1 MQCFGPTH
9 SGARI
14 AKERLIF
21 PQPDHGQRDC
31 QSMLQEPEDQ
41 DFVPTA
47 CGTVHA
53 PLVKRAMIILV
64 VLVLVVTGLLMP
76 VPLRG
81 PQASPLADL
90 AHAPIF
96 ATLAFIVLLTILQIR
111 SDRPVEPETTEPE
124 TTEPEVTVPEATRSG
139 LFAETW
145 KLVLIVVITLALFG
159 IGMEYVQRYF
169 GRRGSWSDVLLNSTG
184 LAAGICLF
192 WAFASR
198 RRQRNWWQVLALI
211 ALGVCFLAAAS
222 ALPAYELWLIYGGHS
237 K

>member
-31 QSMLQEPEDQ
+31 QSMLQEPGDQ

-47 CGTVHA
+47 RGTVHA

-96 ATLAFIVLLTILQIR
+96 ATLAFVVLLTILQNR

-145 KLVLIVVITLALFG
+145 KLVLIVVILYSGLGWSTCNAILG
-159 IGMEYVQRYF
+159 GVV
-169 GRRGSWSDVLLNSTG
+169 RGVMF
-184 LAAGICLF
+184 C
-192 WAFASR
+192 
-198 RRQRNWWQVLALI
+198 
-211 ALGVCFLAAAS
+211 
-222 ALPAYELWLIYGGHS
+222 
-237 K
+237 

>member
-1 MQCFGPTH
+1 
-9 SGARI
+9 
-14 AKERLIF
+14 
-21 PQPDHGQRDC
+21 
-31 QSMLQEPEDQ
+31 MLQESGDQ

-47 CGTVHA
+47 RGTAHA

-124 TTEPEVTVPEATRSG
+124 TTVPEATVPEAARSG

-145 KLVLIVVITLALFG
+145 KLVLIVVITLSLFG
-159 IGMEYVQRYF
+159 IGMESVQRYF

-198 RRQRNWWQVLALI
+198 RRQRKWWQVLALI

-222 ALPAYELWLIYGGHS
+222 ALPAYELWWIYGGHS
-237 K
+237 Q

>member
-1 MQCFGPTH
+1 
-9 SGARI
+9 
-14 AKERLIF
+14 
-21 PQPDHGQRDC
+21 
-31 QSMLQEPEDQ
+31 MLQELGDQ

-47 CGTVHA
+47 RGTAHA

-96 ATLAFIVLLTILQIR
+96 ATLAFIILLTILQIR

-145 KLVLIVVITLALFG
+145 KLVLIVVITLSLFG
-159 IGMEYVQRYF
+159 IGMESVQRYF

-222 ALPAYELWLIYGGHS
+222 ASPAYELWWIYGGHS

>member
-21 PQPDHGQRDC
+21 PQPDHGQQDC
-31 QSMLQEPEDQ
+31 QSMLQEPGDQ

-47 CGTVHA
+47 RGTVHA
-53 PLVKRAMIILV
+53 PLVKRAMIVLV
-64 VLVLVVTGLLMP
+64 VLILVVTGLLMP
-76 VPLRG
+76 VRVRG

-96 ATLAFIVLLTILQIR
+96 ATLAFVVLLTILQIR
-111 SDRPVEPETTEPE
+111 SDRPVEPETTEPETTEPETTEPE

-145 KLVLIVVITLALFG
+145 KLVLIVVILYSGLGWSTCNAILG
-159 IGMEYVQRYF
+159 GVV
-169 GRRGSWSDVLLNSTG
+169 RGVMF
-184 LAAGICLF
+184 C
-192 WAFASR
+192 
-198 RRQRNWWQVLALI
+198 
-211 ALGVCFLAAAS
+211 
-222 ALPAYELWLIYGGHS
+222 
-237 K
+237 

>member
-1 MQCFGPTH
+1 
-9 SGARI
+9 
-14 AKERLIF
+14 
-21 PQPDHGQRDC
+21 
-31 QSMLQEPEDQ
+31 MLQELGDQ

-47 CGTVHA
+47 RGTAHA

-124 TTEPEVTVPEATRSG
+124 TTVPEAARSG

-198 RRQRNWWQVLALI
+198 RRQRKWWQVLALI

-237 K
+237 Q